1 MSRFSLLLVTLLF
14 TGVCTYAQKP
24 AGKTVALPKKLLLP
38 QAYIGKSDFKGGPIK
53 RDDLCTLLKQGI
65 TSRDSTGKTY
75 KVAGF
80 EFAYSERMIYEDSL
94 GNLMPVNDYM
104 SEYCP
109 GDTLTAGIAGSIY
122 YRIKPGDTLYIN
134 RVTVFKASGNGE
146 DNKIMGAG
154 IKCIITK

>member
-1 MSRFSLLLVTLLF
+1 MLF
-14 TGVCTYAQKP
+14 FICAGAYAQKP
-24 AGKTVALPKKLLLP
+24 VGKTAIMPKKLLVP

-53 RDDLCTLLKQGI
+53 KDDLCSLLKQGI
-65 TSRDSTGKTY
+65 TSKDSTGKQY

-109 GDTLTAGIAGSIY
+109 GDTLSAGIAGSIY

-134 RVTVFKASGNGE
+134 RVTVFKAGGNGE

-154 IKCIITK
+154 VKCIITK